1 MQSLYDLQAVKPYW
15 EELKNIGVTPL
26 TSVAEVENA
35 LANKSGTALLVVNS
49 VCGCAA
55 GHARPG
61 VGLALQNSVIPDRL
75 YTVFAG
81 VDREATQRAR
91 DYIPGYASSSPSVAL
106 FKDGELAYMMERGQ
120 IERLD
125 AVGVANLLVEVFGRY
140 CSAEGPSVPRELFE
154 NNFAPPECS
163 SKIPRLDRG

>member
-1 MQSLYDLQAVKPYW
+1 MQSLYDLEAVKPYW
-15 EELKNIGVTPL
+15 EELKNIGITPL
-26 TSVAEVENA
+26 TTAAEVERAFEN
-35 LANKSGTALLVVNS
+35 SEGTALLVINS

-61 VGLALQNSVIPDRL
+61 VGLALQNNVIPDRL

-81 VDREATQRAR
+81 VDGEATQRAR
-91 DYIPGYASSSPSVAL
+91 DLIPGYAPSSPSIAL
-106 FKDGELAYMMERGQ
+106 FKDGKLAFMMERRH

-125 AVGVANLLVEVFGRY
+125 AVGVANLLIRVFEKY
-140 CSAEGPSVPRELFE
+140 CSSEGPSVAREVFE

-163 SKIPRLDRG
+163 SKIPRIDGR